1 MEKEAAKKLIEKYIK
16 AWKEKDFKMLLSV
29 LHEQAEVR
37 ESTGAVYQGKETLE
51 KWFISWNQGTN
62 KVIYWEINS
71 FGFDEKREVAFIE
84 WKFKCSYEN
93 KEYEFEGSSIVYF
106 KDNLIF
112 GINEYEMKLEKFYP
126 YN

>member
-1 MEKEAAKKLIEKYIK
+1 MEEEIAKELIEKYTK
-16 AWKEKDFKMLLSV
+16 AWKEKDLKMLLSV
-29 LHEQAEVR
+29 LHDRIEIR
-37 ESTGAVYQGKETLE
+37 ESTGAVYHGKKTLE
-51 KWFISWNQGTN
+51 KWFTSWNQGTN

-106 KDNLIF
+106 KDELISR
-112 GINEYEMKLEKFYP
+112 INEYEMKLEKFYP
-126 YN
+126 YS